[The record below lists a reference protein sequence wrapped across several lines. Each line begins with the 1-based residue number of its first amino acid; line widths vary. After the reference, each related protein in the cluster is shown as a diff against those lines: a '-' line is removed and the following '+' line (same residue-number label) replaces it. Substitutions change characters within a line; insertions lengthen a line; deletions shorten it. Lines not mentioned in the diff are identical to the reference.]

1 MALSDRNQ
9 NGFRLPRGER
19 RARQRAT
26 VGVKGKI
33 FFPQRQ
39 WEEECVVS
47 DLSPDG
53 AGLKSSCSAAVGTLA
68 VLYVDGLGR
77 FEGKIVRHDRLRLG
91 VRFGFSE
98 AKRARLAQMI
108 ADFVERGE
116 IRSTRVRA
124 RSRLTGSHALHQ
136 FVLPSG
142 QARDCEIVDI
152 ALSGASLRTDIRSPV
167 GETITFGKTMAVVVR
182 HTACGIAVS
191 FQDSAEREFASAG
204 HAP

>member
-1 MALSDRNQ
+1 MSLSDRNQ
-9 NGFRLPRGER
+9 SGLGLPRGER
-19 RARQRAT
+19 RARQRAP

-33 FFPQRQ
+33 FFPERK

-53 AGLKSSCSAAVGTLA
+53 AGLKSSCSAAVGALA

-91 VRFGFSE
+91 VKFAFSE
-98 AKRARLAQMI
+98 AKRARLAQVI

-116 IRSTRVRA
+116 VKSTSLRT
-124 RSRLTGSHALHQ
+124 RSRLTGSQALHQ

-142 QARDCEIVDI
+142 QTRDCEIVDI
-152 ALSGASLRTDIRSPV
+152 ALSGASLRTDMRPPV
-167 GETITFGKTMAVVVR
+167 GETITFGKTTAIVVR
-182 HTACGIAVS
+182 HTKCGIAVS
-191 FQDSAEREFASAG
+191 FQDNAERELAPAG
-204 HAP
+204 EA